1 MRKIMAATLLATA
14 ALAGCDNNADTPFP
28 PPGSE
33 VPPPTALM
41 SVLEFARSLIGTRTC
56 DTTTPAAVNGQ
67 ELSDN
72 ETLLTDLGSVNL
84 GCSA

>member
-14 ALAGCDNNADTPFP
+14 ALAGCDNNADVPFP
-28 PPGSE
+28 PPGGE
-33 VPPPTALM
+33 APPTALM

-56 DTTTPAAVNGQ
+56 DTTAPAEVNGR
-67 ELSDN
+67 EMSDN
-72 ETLLTDLGSVNL
+72 ETQVTDLTSVNV